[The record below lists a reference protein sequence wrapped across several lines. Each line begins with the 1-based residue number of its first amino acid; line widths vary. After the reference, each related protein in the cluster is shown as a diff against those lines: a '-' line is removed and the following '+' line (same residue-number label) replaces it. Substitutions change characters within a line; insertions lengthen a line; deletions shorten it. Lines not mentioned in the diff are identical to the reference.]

1 MSTHN
6 AIDRDKFQMLRV
18 EEHNPHLLV
27 VTFNRPHVANA
38 VNTETGQELIDL
50 FSALQ
55 HDPGN
60 YRAVVLTGAGER
72 HFCAGADLKQ
82 RKDMTTEAWR
92 AQHAVFES
100 MRQAL
105 LNCPIPL
112 IGAVNGAA
120 YAGGCEM
127 VLCCDFAYASPNARF
142 ALTEVKIGVMPGG
155 SGTQTMPRAVGER
168 RAKEFIFSAVPI
180 SAETALQWGLVNRI
194 VPAEELLAQTS
205 AVAERICANAPLS
218 IRQAKKSI
226 HFGMQA
232 DLRTG
237 MAFEIEA
244 YNRLVDTADRVEG
257 VNAFNEGRT
266 PVFQGK

>member
-1 MSTHN
+1 MIPTEFD
-6 AIDRDKFQMLRV
+6 ILKV
-18 EEHNPHLLV
+18 ERLGEHLLL
-27 VTFNRPHVANA
+27 VTFNRPDVANA
-38 VNTETGQELIDL
+38 VNTETGRELIAL

-55 HDPGN
+55 HDPEN

-82 RKDMTTEAWR
+82 RQGMTNEEWR
-92 AQHAVFES
+92 AQHAVFER
-100 MRQAL
+100 MRQSL

-112 IGAVNGAA
+112 IGAINGAA

-127 VLCCDFAYASPNARF
+127 VLCCDFAYASTNARF

-168 RAKEFIFSAVPI
+168 RAKEFIFSAQPI
-180 SAETALQWGLVNRI
+180 NAQQALAWGLVNK
-194 VPAEELLAQTS
+194 VCSPDTLLDETI
-205 AVAERICANAPLS
+205 AVAKRVCANAPLS
-218 IRQAKKSI
+218 ILQAKKAI

-244 YNRLVDTADRVEG
+244 YNRLVDTEDRREG
-257 VNAFNEGRT
+257 VRAFNERRA
-266 PVFQGK
+266 PVFVGR

>member
-1 MSTHN
+1 MN
-6 AIDRDKFQMLRV
+6 MIANKFAMLKV
-18 EEHNPHLLV
+18 EDVGEHLLLV
-27 VTFNRPHVANA
+27 SFNRPQVANA
-38 VNTETGQELIDL
+38 VNTETGLELIEL

-55 HDPGN
+55 HDPGK

-82 RKDMTTEAWR
+82 RQGMTNDDWL
-92 AQHAVFES
+92 AQHAVFER

-180 SAETALQWGLVNRI
+180 SAEQALDWGLVNKI
-194 VPAEELLAQTS
+194 CAPENLLAETIACAQ
-205 AVAERICANAPLS
+205 RICANAPLS

-244 YNRLVDTADRVEG
+244 YNRLVGTEDRVEG
-257 VNAFNEGRT
+257 VRAFNEGRK
-266 PVFQGK
+266 PVFKGR